1 MGGIKFGS
9 VPARKAQESDAV
21 AHGTH
26 PGPEGTRPDVLAP
39 SVARAEIGK
48 LKRLPA
54 ELRPMGPGDLPPR
67 NAISGTSAK
76 PTVETDAVAD
86 NQPGTKSSRKKS
98 ANRSSSSVNLNPAT
112 LLMALTVLPA
122 LVRASATVQL
132 QDMDATPSIS
142 PDPWHG
148 GLQPLPMDAAAH
160 GDVDR
165 EPFDLKPEY
174 RPPSDAKTW
183 SNGGYMKDF
192 GFAMHSGLWTYSA
205 DPTKNPGVEW
215 LSRGSK
221 LADGLYAYAYRAH
234 DNRIAIVNTDL
245 HPNTD
250 RVVKHSY
257 LASGKDVYA
266 AGILRVKDN
275 QIVRI
280 SSESG
285 HYRPD
290 PNVVLKEDCTQ
301 DVTSMQ
307 SLEVFRDKL
316 NSMDLAAP
324 DLLLSPH
331 HHPDLI
337 QQSID
342 CQVERLG
349 VSFQP
354 DEHSQAPVQQ
364 PPLEVSPERAGQHG
378 DAAVD
383 GNAGH
388 EDPTGK
394 PNGPANS
401 KVLEI
406 TAAGAALTGL
416 TAAAAAWRSRANR
429 KAAAAQ
435 ASLDTTAAQ
444 PPDPQARAQVLSSV
458 GMTACGSEPSMEQL
472 LR

>member
-1 MGGIKFGS
+1 MRSIEFGS
-9 VPARKAQESDAV
+9 APARKAQESDAV
-21 AHGTH
+21 AHGTN

-39 SVARAEIGK
+39 SVARSEIGE
-48 LKRLPA
+48 LKRLPTQ
-54 ELRPMGPGDLPPR
+54 LRPMGPGDLPPR
-67 NAISGTSAK
+67 TAISGTSPK
-76 PTVETDAVAD
+76 PPMKAGAVSGK
-86 NQPGTKSSRKKS
+86 QPGTKSSGKKS
-98 ANRSSSSVNLNPAT
+98 ANRSSSFVNLNPAT
-112 LLMALTVLPA
+112 LLTALAVLPA

-132 QDMDATPSIS
+132 PDMDATLSIS

-148 GLQPLPMDAAAH
+148 GLQLLPMGAVAH

-174 RPPSDAKTW
+174 RPPSDTKTW

-234 DNRIAIVNTDL
+234 DNRIAIVNTGL

-266 AGILRVKDN
+266 AGILQVKDN

-307 SLEVFRDKL
+307 SLEVFREKL
-316 NSMDLAAP
+316 NSMDLAVP

-331 HHPDLI
+331 YHPDLI

-342 CQVERLG
+342 CQAGRLG
-349 VSFQP
+349 VPFQP
-354 DEHSQAPVQQ
+354 DEHSRAPVQQ
-364 PPLEVSPERAGQHG
+364 PPLEVSPERAGQQG

-388 EDPTGK
+388 EDPTGT
-394 PNGPANS
+394 PHGPAY
-401 KVLEI
+401 
-406 TAAGAALTGL
+406 
-416 TAAAAAWRSRANR
+416 
-429 KAAAAQ
+429 
-435 ASLDTTAAQ
+435 
-444 PPDPQARAQVLSSV
+444 
-458 GMTACGSEPSMEQL
+458 
-472 LR
+472 